1 MTENGCIVTA
11 AATAQIDLSYS
22 PVGAARIASS
32 NAWSPSTSCYTD
44 SCGGVVVDVAADPAP
59 RLGQSAAA
67 ADCADDDDST
77 VARRAP
83 YTDLA
88 GAQCQL
94 AGRS

>member
-44 SCGGVVVDVAADPAP
+44 SCGGVVVDAAP

-83 YTDLA
+83 CTDLA